1 MLRKR
6 VTNFVISVMIYF
18 VTSLLI
24 MIVMFSAIV
33 IKDNKI
39 KDLEKSHNVVYTP
52 DNKGSV
58 YNYVGYVIDKSEE
71 YNGTYSI
78 SVVGY
83 GKFMVSKVEYY
94 EIQTGKKCPDF
105 ILKRGQNVT
114 RKAV

>member
-1 MLRKR
+1 MSRKR

-18 VTSLLI
+18 VTSISIVVL
-24 MIVMFSAIV
+24 MICAIV

-39 KDLEKSHNVVYTP
+39 RDLERSQKIVYSP

-58 YNYVGYVIDKSEE
+58 YDYVGYVIDKSEE

-83 GKFMVSKVEYY
+83 GKFTVSQVEYY

-105 ILKRGQNVT
+105 ILKRGQDVK

>member
-39 KDLEKSHNVVYTP
+39 KELEESHNVVYTP

-58 YNYVGYVIDKSEE
+58 YNYVGY
-71 YNGTYSI
+71 
-78 SVVGY
+78 
-83 GKFMVSKVEYY
+83 GKFTVSKVEYY

-114 RKAV
+114 RKAA